1 MYSLA
6 SGWPRIS
13 KLTGQKAHR
22 TAGFAWDAGGNGTT
36 MKRRAKTRL
45 RVAAA
50 ILLPALIAGGVA
62 GYRAVRVLGGHVA
75 KVVCSAVFLSGREPG
90 QVMGEELAQ
99 YGFMSTHVDRETAS
113 VSASLFGLAGR
124 QAIFRPGLGCTLVI
138 GTTGAALR
146 AQVPGLARPE
156 PRVAGIWPDGD
167 VTRDGVW
174 PGNVDRE
181 KLDEAVDRAFQ
192 EAVPGMDRRTR
203 AIVVLYDGE
212 IIAERYAPGIT
223 RETRLA
229 GWSMTK
235 SVTGALVGI
244 LVGDGRLD
252 LEQSAPVPEW
262 SDSDDPR
269 HAITL
274 DQMLR
279 MSSGLKFDEDYEDPF
294 SDVLQML
301 YGEADPARYA
311 ARLTLVTTPGEAWSY
326 SSGTTN
332 IISRIIR
339 DAVGGSLTDYLTF
352 PRRALFDRIGM
363 KSAVM
368 EPSASGNLVGSSFMY
383 ATARDWARFG
393 LLYLQDGVWA
403 GERILPAGWVD
414 YARTPTPGAPRGE
427 YGAQWWL
434 NAGAKEDPADR
445 WFPDVPR
452 DAYFCQGFEGQFVT
466 VIPSRKLVIVRL
478 GASVPFEAWD
488 HNAFV
493 AGVVAAVN

>member
-1 MYSLA
+1 M
-6 SGWPRIS
+6 
-13 KLTGQKAHR
+13 
-22 TAGFAWDAGGNGTT
+22 
-36 MKRRAKTRL
+36 
-45 RVAAA
+45 
-50 ILLPALIAGGVA
+50 
-62 GYRAVRVLGGHVA
+62 
-75 KVVCSAVFLSGREPG
+75 
-90 QVMGEELAQ
+90 
-99 YGFMSTHVDRETAS
+99 
-113 VSASLFGLAGR
+113 
-124 QAIFRPGLGCTLVI
+124 
-138 GTTGAALR
+138 
-146 AQVPGLARPE
+146 
-156 PRVAGIWPDGD
+156 
-167 VTRDGVW
+167 
-174 PGNVDRE
+174 
-181 KLDEAVDRAFQ
+181 
-192 EAVPGMDRRTR
+192 
-203 AIVVLYDGE
+203 
-212 IIAERYAPGIT
+212 
-223 RETRLA
+223 
-229 GWSMTK
+229 
-235 SVTGALVGI
+235 
-244 LVGDGRLD
+244 
-252 LEQSAPVPEW
+252 QSRW
-262 SDSDDPR
+262 
-269 HAITL
+269 
-274 DQMLR
+274 
-279 MSSGLKFDEDYEDPF
+279 EDPF

-434 NAGAKEDPADR
+434 NAGAKDDPADR

-488 HNAFV
+488 NNAFV
-493 AGVVAAVN
+493 AGIVAAVN